1 MYSARKGERSHAT
14 DVRYQEVRL
23 DDGMGTRNTPL
34 LFMIA
39 YLS

>member
-1 MYSARKGERSHAT
+1 MYSARKGERGRAT
-14 DVRYQEVRL
+14 DVTYQEVRL
-23 DDGMGTRNTPL
+23 DDGMGTRSTLL